1 VVSAFPLS
9 PATTSTT
16 MKMARRGRDR
26 SSCRE
31 LALPRR
37 CGGGVGGFDCFAAR
51 TASGTSA
58 AVRLSSSSTST
69 DGNDAASASV
79 SSSGGFATSNGTA
92 AVAAPM
98 DPASS
103 LSSSAGVVQG
113 DQVSERTRMTST
125 NPDGASAAASSSYAM
140 SHDAGSLLDI
150 DPSAVE
156 IVAVETATSSS
167 SSRKPTGDDD
177 ASKQVTGT
185 QQQQQQGDTVRS
197 TSTSPPSTS
206 SSSSSSTSASDSA
219 AASFLR
225 QLPFVSMFRNSA
237 NYIANHRGTT
247 AVYHIPGTLLD
258 LEDPNM
264 FRDLMNDVA
273 LTWLLGMK
281 IVLVVGC
288 RHQIERRIGTILGLR
303 DDDRLYGLRVT
314 NEETLRIVKEEA
326 GYVRFEVE
334 RQLARSLRVQGTG
347 TAAGATTAQTGASGN
362 KFGNVMVN
370 GAAGGGGGAAGA
382 SSHTGGGEHST
393 ISPSGGGD
401 GGYYD
406 GNVVSGNFYSAQP
419 FGILDG
425 VDYST

>member
-1 VVSAFPLS
+1 
-9 PATTSTT
+9 
-16 MKMARRGRDR
+16 
-26 SSCRE
+26 
-31 LALPRR
+31 
-37 CGGGVGGFDCFAAR
+37 
-51 TASGTSA
+51 
-58 AVRLSSSSTST
+58 
-69 DGNDAASASV
+69 
-79 SSSGGFATSNGTA
+79 
-92 AVAAPM
+92 
-98 DPASS
+98 
-103 LSSSAGVVQG
+103 
-113 DQVSERTRMTST
+113 
-125 NPDGASAAASSSYAM
+125 
-140 SHDAGSLLDI
+140 
-150 DPSAVE
+150 
-156 IVAVETATSSS
+156 
-167 SSRKPTGDDD
+167 
-177 ASKQVTGT
+177 
-185 QQQQQQGDTVRS
+185 
-197 TSTSPPSTS
+197 
-206 SSSSSSTSASDSA
+206 
-219 AASFLR
+219 
-225 QLPFVSMFRNSA
+225 MFRNSA

-347 TAAGATTAQTGASGN
+347 TATGATSTQTGVSSGASGGA

-370 GAAGGGGGAAGA
+370 GAAGGGGGGAAGA
-382 SSHTGGGEHST
+382 SHAGGGEHST
-393 ISPSGGGD
+393 MSPSGGGA